1 MKGHLFWRFSSCLYL
16 HIGEAIFYY
25 LQDIE
30 NTLKK
35 EELIITLNIYLPV
48 H

>member
-1 MKGHLFWRFSSCLYL
+1 MKGHLFWRFASCLCL
-16 HIGEAIFYY
+16 HIGEAIFYSP
-25 LQDIE
+25 QDIE

-35 EELIITLNIYLPV
+35 GKLIITFNIYLSA